1 MAVVDERRERCDGC
15 GKAVTLEHLTTVT
28 MPDGERL
35 ACCPSCE
42 PHAREAARKLDSLEH
57 THATCDGCRSTF
69 SRNDL
74 EDVVLTDG
82 TVITCCPACLEE
94 VPGHGAGRGQT
105 DDSPGSTEGEGGRTH
120 PDTGSGVETT
130 ELATRRQL
138 CSQCHEWVTEER
150 YHVTTIDGR
159 TEEMCADCKELAEE
173 KGVVSGVKMRTVEAR
188 EILRVDDDAT
198 TQEIRQAFLTQIK
211 HAHPDKRS
219 GSESAF
225 KLVKEAYDRLK

>member
-15 GKAVTLEHLTTVT
+15 GKAVALEHLTTVT

-35 ACCPSCE
+35 ACCPTCE
-42 PHAREAARKLDSLEH
+42 PHAREAARKLDSLEP

-69 SRNDL
+69 PRNDL
-74 EDVVLTDG
+74 EDIVLTDG
-82 TVITCCPACLEE
+82 TVITCCSTCLEE
-94 VPGHGAGRGQT
+94 VPGHGS
-105 DDSPGSTEGEGGRTH
+105 DDDPSTEGSIVHGRSAS
-120 PDTGSGVETT
+120 DAKAEST
-130 ELATRRQL
+130 ELATPRQL
-138 CSQCHEWVTEER
+138 CSQCHEWVTEEL

-159 TEEMCADCKELAEE
+159 TEEMCTDCKELSEE
-173 KGVVSGVKMRTVEAR
+173 KGVVNGVKMRTAAAR

-198 TQEIRQAFLTQIK
+198 TQEVRQAFLTQIK